1 MSLAQALVSL
11 RPAGPLRPGEIVELR
26 TRIAHPMETGYRRD
40 SEGRLLARNILR
52 RFECRAEGRLLFAAD
67 LHAAIAANPYIAF
80 TLRAGRALE
89 LELLWLGDQGFRHVE
104 RVRLPVGP

>member
-1 MSLAQALVSL
+1 MATRALIHMPRAARRGDV
-11 RPAGPLRPGEIVELR
+11 VEVRAL
-26 TRIAHPMETGYRRD
+26 IAHAMETGFRTD
-40 SEGRLLARNILR
+40 SEGRTLPRNILR